1 MRDFVLSALPW
12 VLMGLALAILA
23 ASYGMEN
30 QQDEKQGA
38 HIAVEAA
45 LGLLLGVTLNSCGL
59 WESHALGCALGSLWG
74 MALAALFRSEDVPKE

>member
-38 HIAVEAA
+38 HIAVGAA
-45 LGLLLGVTLNSCGL
+45 LGLLLGVTLNSCG
-59 WESHALGCALGSLWG
+59 
-74 MALAALFRSEDVPKE
+74 